1 VPCLSQPL
9 SIVPAVASRGFVDQ
23 IDLLLTLVQR
33 GVDFGG
39 AVVVGDSEKPDVRAL
54 VEQLS
59 RGVEQLGDEG
69 KWEQFLAAQAR
80 FHRYSFAN
88 TMLILQQL
96 PDATTVAGFNTW
108 RGMGRAVRRGERA
121 IWIVAPVLERSG
133 RSSSEREIAG
143 FRRVAVFDLSQ
154 TEGTELVSLCEPL
167 EGNDDRGW
175 FSALAE
181 VASALDFEVERT
193 ELATGVYGDCTYVTR
208 RIRIATTAS
217 PAQAVK
223 TLAHELAHALL
234 HENTDDRP
242 LAELEAES
250 VAYIVCAHLGLD
262 TKRYSFGYVTTWAGG
277 TSVALRAIKESG
289 SRIADTARVI
299 IDLSL
304 PATPSVGDQTVTA
317 A

>member
-1 VPCLSQPL
+1 VP
-9 SIVPAVASRGFVDQ
+9 VAASRGFVDL
-23 IDLLLTLVQR
+23 IDLLLTPLQH
-33 GVDFGG
+33 GVDCGG
-39 AVVVGDSEKPDVRAL
+39 AVVVGDFEKPDVRAL

-69 KWEQFLAAQAR
+69 KWEEFLAAQAR

-88 TMLILQQL
+88 TMLILQQF

-133 RSSSEREIAG
+133 KASTEREIAG

-167 EGNDDRGW
+167 EGTDDRGW
-175 FSALAE
+175 FSVLAE
-181 VASALDFEVERT
+181 VASALDFDVERT
-193 ELATGVYGDCTYVTR
+193 ELATGVFGDCTYATR
-208 RIRIATTAS
+208 RIRIASTAS

-234 HENTDDRP
+234 HENADDRP

-250 VAYIVCAHLGLD
+250 VAYIVCQYLGLD

-277 TSVALRAIKESG
+277 TSVALRAIKGSG

-299 IDLSL
+299 IDLAL
-304 PATPSVGDQTVTA
+304 PATPLVGDHAVTA